1 MDPEVETLQ
10 DQIKA
15 LIEVGHNWYKE
26 LVHNTETSVTVYA
39 DKLNDALITKSNT
52 VGVWAQT
59 YQTTMREY
67 LDKFHCNYKFNVNMP
82 LGAKCLITV
91 NKYEDFEADGMAK
104 FNSLL
109 QEVPTIFTNKDML
122 VSILESILEGVQLLV
137 DTLVKPNRLLQN
149 KNVPRKTIRYDT
161 EAVISSFRRALKDFD
176 EFNEGCDY
184 PSKSRLTFCSQEW
197 REGIGSEVIFY

>member
-1 MDPEVETLQ
+1 MDPEVVSLQ

-15 LIEVGHNWYKE
+15 LIEVGHEWYKE

-39 DKLNDALITKSNT
+39 DKLDDVLITKSNT
-52 VGVWAQT
+52 IGVRVQK
-59 YQTTMREY
+59 YQTTMQQY
-67 LDKFHCNYKFNVNMP
+67 LDKFHCNYKFSVNMP

-122 VSILESILEGVQLLV
+122 ISILESILEGVQLLV
-137 DTLVKPNRLLQN
+137 DTLVKPNRLLKNQN
-149 KNVPRKTIRYDT
+149 EPRKTIRYDT
-161 EAVISSFRRALKDFD
+161 GAVISSVRRALKDFD

-184 PSKSRLTFCSQEW
+184 TSKSRVAIQSQEW